1 MITNIEYDNF
11 KDSDY
16 TVLPMSREIAAPG
29 ETPLSLYSKIA
40 DQQNNF
46 LFESVEGGDRWAQ
59 YSIIGFGCIDTIKI
73 SGKAIETMIDGVK
86 DTYEA
91 ENPLQEIEAIIS
103 KHRSPN
109 IENLPRFYGGY
120 VGFFAYESAQYAE
133 SKIALLPGKDS
144 KFAEHMPDIML
155 VKAEQLI
162 IFDNLNNSTQV
173 IFNASLQNMTYEFAQ
188 SKLDDIEKKLTTHAE
203 SEAKEFK
210 PITNSFTFESNFTK
224 EEYCDAVN
232 AIKNY
237 IAEGD
242 VMQVVLAQD
251 FSANFDKDPFNLY
264 KAIRELNP
272 SPYMYFLDLDECQI
286 VGASPEILVRL
297 EDNEINLRPLAGT
310 RKRGETPEEDKLNED
325 DLLNDPKEIAE
336 HLMLIDLG
344 RNDVGRVSEI
354 GSVLVTDKMTIEKY
368 SHVMHIV
375 SNVEGKIASG
385 LSYFDVLKASLPAG
399 TLSGAPKIR
408 AMEIIN
414 ELEPSSR
421 GIYGGAIGYIGW
433 NGNMD
438 TAIAIRTAVIKDKT
452 IHVGA
457 GAGVVADSVPENEWL
472 ECRQKSKVFMDAM
485 EMILQEQI
493 VQSYLEK
500 KQIQE

>member
-1 MITNIEYDNF
+1 MITNTEYNNF
-11 KDSDY
+11 KNADY
-16 TVLPMSREIAAPG
+16 TVLPMSREIVAPG

-73 SGKAIETMIDGVK
+73 SGKTIETTIDGVK
-86 DTYEA
+86 DTFEA
-91 ENPLQEIEAIIS
+91 ENPLQSIEEIIS
-103 KHRSPN
+103 KNRSPN
-109 IENLPRFYGGY
+109 IKNLPRFHGGY
-120 VGFFAYESAQYAE
+120 IGFFAYESAQYAE

-144 KFAEHMPDIML
+144 KFEEHMPDIML

-162 IFDNLNNSTQV
+162 IFDNLNDSTQI
-173 IFNASLQNMTYEFAQ
+173 IFNANLKNMTYGFAR
-188 SKLDDIEKKLTTHAE
+188 SKLDDIEKKLTTYVE
-203 SEAKEFK
+203 SEVKEFK
-210 PITNSFTFESNFTK
+210 PITNCFEFESNFTK
-224 EEYCDAVN
+224 EEYCGAVN
-232 AIKNY
+232 TIKNY

-272 SPYMYFLDLDECQI
+272 SPYMYFIDLDECQI

-310 RKRGETPEEDKLNED
+310 RKRGESLEEDKLNED

-375 SNVEGKIASG
+375 SNVMGKIASG

-485 EMILQEQI
+485 EMI
-493 VQSYLEK
+493 S
-500 KQIQE
+500 

>member
-1 MITNIEYDNF
+1 MITKEEYNNF
-11 KDSDY
+11 KDANF
-16 TVLPMSREIAAPG
+16 TVLPISRTVSAPDD
-29 ETPLSLYSKIA
+29 TPLSLYSKIS
-40 DQQNNF
+40 DQKNNF
-46 LFESVEGGDRWAQ
+46 LLESVEGGERWAQ
-59 YSIIGFGCIDTIKI
+59 YSIIGFGCLDTIKV
-73 SGKAIETMIDGVK
+73 SGNTIETLIDGVSNK
-86 DTYEA
+86 CKA
-91 ENPLQEIEAIIS
+91 ENPLLAIQEITS
-103 KHRSPN
+103 QHLSPN
-109 IENLPRFYGGY
+109 LEHLPRFHGGY
-120 VGFFAYESAQYAE
+120 VGFFAYESSQYAE
-133 SKIALLPGKDS
+133 AKIAMLPEKGS

-155 VKAEQLI
+155 VKAEKLI
-162 IFDNLNNSTQV
+162 VFDNLNNSTQI
-173 IFNASLQNMTYEFAQ
+173 IFNACLQSMTYEFACSQ
-188 SKLDDIEKKLTTHAE
+188 LDEIENLI
-203 SEAKEFK
+203 SK
-210 PITNSFTFESNFTK
+210 PISLEVDNFKEITNTFEFHSNFTK
-224 EEYCDAVN
+224 AEYLAAVST
-232 AIKNY
+232 IKNY

-251 FSANFDKDPFNLY
+251 FSANFDLDPFDLY

-272 SPYMYFLDLDECQI
+272 SPYMYYLNLDECQI

-297 EDNEINLRPLAGT
+297 ENQEVTLRPMAGT
-310 RKRGETPEEDKLNED
+310 RKRGKNLVEDKSNQSE
-325 DLLNDPKEIAE
+325 LLNDPKEIAE

-354 GSVLVTDKMTIEKY
+354 GSVKVTAKMIVEKY

-375 SNVEGKIASG
+375 SNVVGRLISG
-385 LSYFDVLKASLPAG
+385 LNYFDVLKAALPAG

-408 AMEIIN
+408 AMEIIH

-485 EMILQEQI
+485 EMI
-493 VQSYLEK
+493 S
-500 KQIQE
+500 

>member
-1 MITNIEYDNF
+1 MITKEEYNNF
-11 KDSDY
+11 KDANF
-16 TVLPMSREIAAPG
+16 TVLPISRTVSAPRD
-29 ETPLSLYSKIA
+29 TPLSLYSKIS
-40 DQQNNF
+40 DQKNNF
-46 LFESVEGGDRWAQ
+46 LLESVEGGERWAQ
-59 YSIIGFGCIDTIKI
+59 YSIIGFGCLDTIKV
-73 SGKAIETMIDGVK
+73 SGNTVETLINGVSNK
-86 DTYEA
+86 CKA
-91 ENPLQEIEAIIS
+91 ENPLLAIQEITS
-103 KHRSPN
+103 QHLSPN
-109 IENLPRFYGGY
+109 LEHLPRFHGGY
-120 VGFFAYESAQYAE
+120 VGFFAYESSQYAE
-133 SKIALLPGKDS
+133 AKIAMLPEKGS

-155 VKAEQLI
+155 VKAEKLI
-162 IFDNLNNSTQV
+162 VFDNLNSSTQI
-173 IFNASLQNMTYEFAQ
+173 IFNACLQSMTYEFACSQ
-188 SKLDDIEKKLTTHAE
+188 LDEIENLI
-203 SEAKEFK
+203 SK
-210 PITNSFTFESNFTK
+210 PISLEADNFKEITNTFEFHSNFTK
-224 EEYCDAVN
+224 AEYLAAVST
-232 AIKNY
+232 IKNY

-251 FSANFDKDPFNLY
+251 FSANFDLDPFDLY

-272 SPYMYFLDLDECQI
+272 SPYMYYLNLDECQI

-297 EDNEINLRPLAGT
+297 ENQEVTLRPMAGT
-310 RKRGETPEEDKLNED
+310 RKRGKNLVEDKSNQSE
-325 DLLNDPKEIAE
+325 LLNDPKEIAE

-354 GSVLVTDKMTIEKY
+354 GSVKVTAKMIVEKY

-375 SNVEGKIASG
+375 SNVVGRLISG
-385 LSYFDVLKASLPAG
+385 LNYFDVLKAALPAG

-408 AMEIIN
+408 AMEIIH

-485 EMILQEQI
+485 EMI
-493 VQSYLEK
+493 S
-500 KQIQE
+500 

>member
-1 MITNIEYDNF
+1 MITKEEYNNF
-11 KDSDY
+11 KDANF
-16 TVLPMSREIAAPG
+16 TVLPISRTVSAPG
-29 ETPLSLYSKIA
+29 DTPLSLYSKIS
-40 DQQNNF
+40 DQKNNF
-46 LFESVEGGDRWAQ
+46 LLESVEGGERWAQ
-59 YSIIGFGCIDTIKI
+59 YSIIGFGCLDTIKV
-73 SGKAIETMIDGVK
+73 SGNTIETLINGVSNK
-86 DTYEA
+86 CKA
-91 ENPLQEIEAIIS
+91 ENPLLAIEEITS
-103 KHRSPN
+103 QHLSPN
-109 IENLPRFYGGY
+109 LEHLPRFHGGY
-120 VGFFAYESAQYAE
+120 VGFFAYESSQYAE
-133 SKIALLPGKDS
+133 AKIAMLPEKGS

-155 VKAEQLI
+155 VKAEKLI
-162 IFDNLNNSTQV
+162 VFDNLNNSTQI
-173 IFNASLQNMTYEFAQ
+173 IFNACLQSMTYEFACSQ
-188 SKLDDIEKKLTTHAE
+188 LDEIENLISKSISL
-203 SEAKEFK
+203 EADNFKE
-210 PITNSFTFESNFTK
+210 ITNTFEFHSNFTK
-224 EEYCDAVN
+224 AEYLAAVST
-232 AIKNY
+232 IKNY

-251 FSANFDKDPFNLY
+251 FSANFDLDPFDLY

-272 SPYMYFLDLDECQI
+272 SPYMYYLNLDECQI

-297 EDNEINLRPLAGT
+297 ENQEVTLRPMAGT
-310 RKRGETPEEDKLNED
+310 RKRGKNLAEDKSNQSE
-325 DLLNDPKEIAE
+325 LLNDPKEIAE

-354 GSVLVTDKMTIEKY
+354 GSVKVTAKMIVEKY

-375 SNVEGKIASG
+375 SNVVGRLISG
-385 LSYFDVLKASLPAG
+385 LNYFDVLKAALPAG

-408 AMEIIN
+408 AMEIIH

-485 EMILQEQI
+485 EMI
-493 VQSYLEK
+493 S
-500 KQIQE
+500 

>member
-1 MITNIEYDNF
+1 MITNTEYKNF
-11 KDSDY
+11 KDADF
-16 TVLPMSREIAAPG
+16 TVLPMIREIAAPG

-73 SGKAIETMIDGVK
+73 SGKKIETVIDGVK
-86 DTYEA
+86 DRFEA
-91 ENPLQEIEAIIS
+91 ANPLKAIEEIIL
-103 KHRSPN
+103 KNRSPN
-109 IENLPRFYGGY
+109 IENLPRFHGGY
-120 VGFFAYESAQYAE
+120 IGFFAYESAQYAE
-133 SKIALLPGKDS
+133 SKIASLPSKDS
-144 KFAEHMPDIML
+144 KFKEHMPDIML

-162 IFDNLNNSTQV
+162 VFDNLNDTTQI
-173 IFNASLQNMTYEFAQ
+173 IFNANLENMTYEFAL
-188 SKLDDIEKKLTTHAE
+188 SKLDDIEKILNTHTE
-203 SEAKEFK
+203 TDVQEFNQ
-210 PITNSFTFESNFTK
+210 ITNYFEFESNFTK
-224 EEYCDAVN
+224 EGYCDAVN
-232 AIKNY
+232 TIKNY
-237 IAEGD
+237 ITEGD

-251 FSANFDKDPFNLY
+251 FSANFDKDPFDLY
-264 KAIRELNP
+264 KAIRKLNP

-310 RKRGETPEEDKLNED
+310 RKRGENPEEDKINEE

-344 RNDVGRVSEI
+344 RNDVGRVSKI
-354 GSVLVTDKMTIEKY
+354 GSVIVTDKMTIEKY

-375 SNVEGKIASG
+375 SNVMGKIASG

-485 EMILQEQI
+485 EMI
-493 VQSYLEK
+493 S
-500 KQIQE
+500 

>member
-1 MITNIEYDNF
+1 MTTKEEYNNF
-11 KDSDY
+11 KDANF
-16 TVLPMSREIAAPG
+16 TVLPISRTVSAPG
-29 ETPLSLYSKIA
+29 DTPLSLYSKIS
-40 DQQNNF
+40 DQKNNF
-46 LFESVEGGDRWAQ
+46 LLESVEGGERWAQ
-59 YSIIGFGCIDTIKI
+59 YSIIGFGCLDTIKV
-73 SGKAIETMIDGVK
+73 SGNTIETLIDGVSNK
-86 DTYEA
+86 CKA
-91 ENPLQEIEAIIS
+91 ENPLLAIEEITS
-103 KHRSPN
+103 QHRSPSL
-109 IENLPRFYGGY
+109 EHLPRFHGGY
-120 VGFFAYESAQYAE
+120 VGFFAYESSQYAE
-133 SKIALLPGKDS
+133 AKIAMLPEKGS

-155 VKAEQLI
+155 VKAEKLI
-162 IFDNLNNSTQV
+162 VFDNLNNSTQI
-173 IFNASLQNMTYEFAQ
+173 IFNACLQSMTYEFACSQ
-188 SKLDDIEKKLTTHAE
+188 LDEIENLI
-203 SEAKEFK
+203 SK
-210 PITNSFTFESNFTK
+210 PISLEADNFKEITNTFEFHSNFTK
-224 EEYCDAVN
+224 AEYLAAVST
-232 AIKNY
+232 IKNY

-251 FSANFDKDPFNLY
+251 FSANFDLDPFDLY

-272 SPYMYFLDLDECQI
+272 SPYMYYLNLDECQI

-297 EDNEINLRPLAGT
+297 ENQEVTLRPMAGT
-310 RKRGETPEEDKLNED
+310 RKRGKNLVEDKSNQSE
-325 DLLNDPKEIAE
+325 LLNDPKEIAE

-354 GSVLVTDKMTIEKY
+354 GSVKVTAKMIVEKY

-375 SNVEGKIASG
+375 SNVVGRLISG
-385 LSYFDVLKASLPAG
+385 LNYFDVLKAALPAG

-408 AMEIIN
+408 AMEIIH

-485 EMILQEQI
+485 EMI
-493 VQSYLEK
+493 S
-500 KQIQE
+500 

>member
-1 MITNIEYDNF
+1 MITKEEYNNF
-11 KDSDY
+11 KDANF
-16 TVLPMSREIAAPG
+16 TVLPISRTVSAPDD
-29 ETPLSLYSKIA
+29 TPLSLYSKIS
-40 DQQNNF
+40 DQKNNF
-46 LFESVEGGDRWAQ
+46 LLESVEGGERWAQ
-59 YSIIGFGCIDTIKI
+59 YSIIGFGCLDTIKV
-73 SGKAIETMIDGVK
+73 SGNTIETLINGVSNK
-86 DTYEA
+86 CKA
-91 ENPLQEIEAIIS
+91 ENPLLAIQEITS
-103 KHRSPN
+103 QHLSPN
-109 IENLPRFYGGY
+109 LEHLPRFHGGY
-120 VGFFAYESAQYAE
+120 VGFFAYESSQYAE
-133 SKIALLPGKDS
+133 VKIAMLPEKGS

-155 VKAEQLI
+155 VKAEKLI
-162 IFDNLNNSTQV
+162 VFDNLNNSTQI
-173 IFNASLQNMTYEFAQ
+173 IFNACLQSMTYEFACSQ
-188 SKLDDIEKKLTTHAE
+188 LDEIENLI
-203 SEAKEFK
+203 SK
-210 PITNSFTFESNFTK
+210 PISLEVDNFKEITNTFEFHSNFTK
-224 EEYCDAVN
+224 AEYLAAVST
-232 AIKNY
+232 IKNY

-251 FSANFDKDPFNLY
+251 FSANFDLDPFDLY

-272 SPYMYFLDLDECQI
+272 SPYMYYLNLDECQI

-297 EDNEINLRPLAGT
+297 ENQEVTLRPMAGT
-310 RKRGETPEEDKLNED
+310 RKRGKNLAEDKSNQSE
-325 DLLNDPKEIAE
+325 LLNDPKEIAE

-354 GSVLVTDKMTIEKY
+354 GSVKVTAKMIVEKY

-375 SNVEGKIASG
+375 SNVVGRLISG
-385 LSYFDVLKASLPAG
+385 LNYFDVLKAALPAG

-408 AMEIIN
+408 AMEIIH

-485 EMILQEQI
+485 EMI
-493 VQSYLEK
+493 S
-500 KQIQE
+500 

>member
-1 MITNIEYDNF
+1 MITKEEYNNF
-11 KDSDY
+11 KDANF
-16 TVLPMSREIAAPG
+16 TVLPITKTVSAPG
-29 ETPLSLYSKIA
+29 DTPLSLYSKIS
-40 DQQNNF
+40 DQKNNF
-46 LFESVEGGDRWAQ
+46 LLESVEGGERWAQ
-59 YSIIGFGCIDTIKI
+59 YSIIGFGCLDTIKV
-73 SGKAIETMIDGVK
+73 SGNTIETLIDGVSNK
-86 DTYEA
+86 CKA
-91 ENPLQEIEAIIS
+91 ENPLLVIEEITS
-103 KHRSPN
+103 QHRSPSL
-109 IENLPRFYGGY
+109 EHLPRFHGGY
-120 VGFFAYESAQYAE
+120 VGFFAYESSQYAE
-133 SKIALLPGKDS
+133 AKIAMLPEKGS

-155 VKAEQLI
+155 VKAEKLI
-162 IFDNLNNSTQV
+162 VFDNLNNSTQI
-173 IFNASLQNMTYEFAQ
+173 IFNACLQSMTYEFACSQ
-188 SKLDDIEKKLTTHAE
+188 LDEIENLI
-203 SEAKEFK
+203 SK
-210 PITNSFTFESNFTK
+210 PISLEVDNFKEITNTFEFHSNFTK
-224 EEYCDAVN
+224 AEYLAAVST
-232 AIKNY
+232 IKNY

-251 FSANFDKDPFNLY
+251 FSANFDLDPFDLY

-272 SPYMYFLDLDECQI
+272 SPYMYYLNLDECQI

-297 EDNEINLRPLAGT
+297 ENQEVTLRPMAGT
-310 RKRGETPEEDKLNED
+310 RKRGKNLAEDKSNQSE
-325 DLLNDPKEIAE
+325 LLNDPKEIAE

-354 GSVLVTDKMTIEKY
+354 GSVKVTAKMIVEKY

-375 SNVEGKIASG
+375 SNVVGRLISG
-385 LSYFDVLKASLPAG
+385 LNYFDVLKAALPAG

-408 AMEIIN
+408 AMEIIH

-485 EMILQEQI
+485 EMI
-493 VQSYLEK
+493 S
-500 KQIQE
+500 

>member
-1 MITNIEYDNF
+1 MITNTEYNNF
-11 KDSDY
+11 KNADY
-16 TVLPMSREIAAPG
+16 TVLPMSREIVAPG

-73 SGKAIETMIDGVK
+73 SGKTIETTIDGVK
-86 DTYEA
+86 DTFEA
-91 ENPLQEIEAIIS
+91 ENPLQSIEEIIS
-103 KHRSPN
+103 KNRSPN
-109 IENLPRFYGGY
+109 IKNLPRFHGGY
-120 VGFFAYESAQYAE
+120 IGFFAYESTQYAE
-133 SKIALLPGKDS
+133 SKIALLPSKDS
-144 KFAEHMPDIML
+144 KFEEHMPDIML

-162 IFDNLNNSTQV
+162 IFDNLNDSTQI
-173 IFNASLQNMTYEFAQ
+173 IFNANLKNMTYKFSQ
-188 SKLDDIEKKLTTHAE
+188 SKLDDIEKILTTHAE
-203 SEAKEFK
+203 SDVQEFNK
-210 PITNSFTFESNFTK
+210 ITNCFEFESNFTK
-224 EEYCDAVN
+224 EGYCDAVN
-232 AIKNY
+232 TVKNY

-310 RKRGETPEEDKLNED
+310 RKRGENPQEDKLNED

-354 GSVLVTDKMTIEKY
+354 GSVIVTDKMTIEKY

-375 SNVEGKIASG
+375 SNVTGKIASG

-408 AMEIIN
+408 AIEIIN

-421 GIYGGAIGYIGW
+421 GIYGGAMGYIGW

-485 EMILQEQI
+485 EMI
-493 VQSYLEK
+493 S
-500 KQIQE
+500 

>member
-1 MITNIEYDNF
+1 MITNTEYKNF
-11 KDSDY
+11 KDADF
-16 TVLPMSREIAAPG
+16 TVLPMIREIVAPG

-73 SGKAIETMIDGVK
+73 SGKKIETVIDGVK
-86 DTYEA
+86 DRFEA
-91 ENPLQEIEAIIS
+91 VNPLKAIEEIIL
-103 KHRSPN
+103 KNRSPN
-109 IENLPRFYGGY
+109 IENLPRFHGGY
-120 VGFFAYESAQYAE
+120 IGFFAYESAQYAE
-133 SKIALLPGKDS
+133 SKIASLPSKDS
-144 KFAEHMPDIML
+144 KFKEHMPDIML

-162 IFDNLNNSTQV
+162 VFDNLNDTTQI
-173 IFNASLQNMTYEFAQ
+173 IFNANLENMTYGFAL
-188 SKLDDIEKKLTTHAE
+188 SKLDDIEKILTTH
-203 SEAKEFK
+203 SETDVQEFNQ
-210 PITNSFTFESNFTK
+210 ITNYFEFESNFTK
-224 EEYCDAVN
+224 EGYCDAVN
-232 AIKNY
+232 TIKNY
-237 IAEGD
+237 ITEGD

-251 FSANFDKDPFNLY
+251 FSANFDKDPFDLY
-264 KAIRELNP
+264 RAIRKLNP

-310 RKRGETPEEDKLNED
+310 RKRGENPEEDKINEE

-344 RNDVGRVSEI
+344 RNDVGRVSKI
-354 GSVLVTDKMTIEKY
+354 GSVIVTDKMTIEKY

-375 SNVEGKIASG
+375 SNVMGKIASG

-485 EMILQEQI
+485 EMI
-493 VQSYLEK
+493 S
-500 KQIQE
+500 

>member
-1 MITNIEYDNF
+1 MITKEEYNNF
-11 KDSDY
+11 KDANF
-16 TVLPMSREIAAPG
+16 TVLPISRTVSAPDD
-29 ETPLSLYSKIA
+29 TPLSLYSKIS
-40 DQQNNF
+40 DQKNNF
-46 LFESVEGGDRWAQ
+46 LLESVEGGERWAQ
-59 YSIIGFGCIDTIKI
+59 YSIIGFGCLDTIKV
-73 SGKAIETMIDGVK
+73 SGNTIETLINGVSNK
-86 DTYEA
+86 CKA
-91 ENPLQEIEAIIS
+91 ENPLLAIQEITS
-103 KHRSPN
+103 QHLSPN
-109 IENLPRFYGGY
+109 LEHLPRFHGGY
-120 VGFFAYESAQYAE
+120 VGFFAYESSQYAE
-133 SKIALLPGKDS
+133 AKIAMLPEKGS

-155 VKAEQLI
+155 VKAEKLI
-162 IFDNLNNSTQV
+162 VFDNLNNSTQI
-173 IFNASLQNMTYEFAQ
+173 IFNACLQSMTYEFACSQ
-188 SKLDDIEKKLTTHAE
+188 LDEIENLI
-203 SEAKEFK
+203 SK
-210 PITNSFTFESNFTK
+210 PISLEVDNFKEITNTFEFHSNFTK
-224 EEYCDAVN
+224 AEYLAAVST
-232 AIKNY
+232 IKNY

-251 FSANFDKDPFNLY
+251 FSANFDLDPFDLY

-272 SPYMYFLDLDECQI
+272 SPYMYYLNLDECQI

-297 EDNEINLRPLAGT
+297 ENQEVTLRPMAGT
-310 RKRGETPEEDKLNED
+310 RKRGKNLVEDKSNQSE
-325 DLLNDPKEIAE
+325 LLNDPKEIAE

-354 GSVLVTDKMTIEKY
+354 GSVKVTAKMIVEKY

-375 SNVEGKIASG
+375 SNVVGRLISE
-385 LSYFDVLKASLPAG
+385 LNYFDVLKAALPAG

-408 AMEIIN
+408 AMEIIH

-485 EMILQEQI
+485 EMI
-493 VQSYLEK
+493 S
-500 KQIQE
+500 

>member
-1 MITNIEYDNF
+1 MITKEEYNNF
-11 KDSDY
+11 KDANF
-16 TVLPMSREIAAPG
+16 TVLPISRTVSAPDD
-29 ETPLSLYSKIA
+29 TPLSLYSKIS
-40 DQQNNF
+40 DQKNNF
-46 LFESVEGGDRWAQ
+46 LLESVEGRERWAQ
-59 YSIIGFGCIDTIKI
+59 YSIIGFGCLDTIKV
-73 SGKAIETMIDGVK
+73 SGNTIETLIDGVSNK
-86 DTYEA
+86 CKA
-91 ENPLQEIEAIIS
+91 ENPLLAIEEITS
-103 KHRSPN
+103 QHRSPSL
-109 IENLPRFYGGY
+109 EHLPRFHGGY
-120 VGFFAYESAQYAE
+120 VGFFAYESSQYAE
-133 SKIALLPGKDS
+133 AKIAMLPEKGS
-144 KFAEHMPDIML
+144 KFSEHMPDIML
-155 VKAEQLI
+155 VKAEKLI
-162 IFDNLNNSTQV
+162 VFDNLNHSTQI
-173 IFNASLQNMTYEFAQ
+173 IFNACLQSMAHEFACSQ
-188 SKLDDIEKKLTTHAE
+188 LDEIENLISKPI
-203 SEAKEFK
+203 SFEADNFKEITNTFEFK
-210 PITNSFTFESNFTK
+210 SNFTK
-224 EEYCDAVN
+224 AEYLAAVST
-232 AIKNY
+232 IKNY

-251 FSANFDKDPFNLY
+251 FSANFDLDPFDLY

-272 SPYMYFLDLDECQI
+272 SPYMYYLNLDECQI

-297 EDNEINLRPLAGT
+297 ENQEVTLRPMAGT
-310 RKRGETPEEDKLNED
+310 RKRGKNLAEDKSNQSE
-325 DLLNDPKEIAE
+325 LLNDPKEIAE

-354 GSVLVTDKMTIEKY
+354 GSVKVTAKMIVEKY

-375 SNVEGKIASG
+375 SNVVGRLISG
-385 LSYFDVLKASLPAG
+385 LNYFDVLKAALPAG

-408 AMEIIN
+408 AMEIIH

-485 EMILQEQI
+485 EMI
-493 VQSYLEK
+493 S
-500 KQIQE
+500 

>member
-16 TVLPMSREIAAPG
+16 TVLPMSREIVAPD

-120 VGFFAYESAQYAE
+120 IGFFAYESAQYAE

-438 TAIAIRTAVIKDKT
+438 TAIAIRTAVIKDKK

-485 EMILQEQI
+485 EMI
-493 VQSYLEK
+493 S
-500 KQIQE
+500 

>member
-1 MITNIEYDNF
+1 MTTKEEYNNF
-11 KDSDY
+11 KDANF
-16 TVLPMSREIAAPG
+16 TVLPITKTVSAPG
-29 ETPLSLYSKIA
+29 DTPLSLYSKIS
-40 DQQNNF
+40 DQKNNF
-46 LFESVEGGDRWAQ
+46 LLESVEGGERWAQ
-59 YSIIGFGCIDTIKI
+59 YSIIGFGCLDTIKV
-73 SGKAIETMIDGVK
+73 SGNTIETLIDGVSNK
-86 DTYEA
+86 CKA
-91 ENPLQEIEAIIS
+91 ENPLLAIQEITS
-103 KHRSPN
+103 QHLSPN
-109 IENLPRFYGGY
+109 LEHLPRFHGGY
-120 VGFFAYESAQYAE
+120 VGFFAYESSQYAE
-133 SKIALLPGKDS
+133 AKIAMLPEKGS

-155 VKAEQLI
+155 VKAEKLI
-162 IFDNLNNSTQV
+162 VFDNLNNSTQI
-173 IFNASLQNMTYEFAQ
+173 IFNACLQSMTYEFACSQ
-188 SKLDDIEKKLTTHAE
+188 LDEIENLI
-203 SEAKEFK
+203 SK
-210 PITNSFTFESNFTK
+210 PISLEVDNFKEITNTFEFHSNFTK
-224 EEYCDAVN
+224 AEYLAAVST
-232 AIKNY
+232 IKNY

-251 FSANFDKDPFNLY
+251 FSANFDLDPFDLY

-272 SPYMYFLDLDECQI
+272 SPYMYYLNLDECQI

-297 EDNEINLRPLAGT
+297 ENQEVTLRPMAGT
-310 RKRGETPEEDKLNED
+310 RKRGKNLAEDKSNQSE
-325 DLLNDPKEIAE
+325 LLNDPKEIAE

-354 GSVLVTDKMTIEKY
+354 GSVKVTAKMIVEKY

-375 SNVEGKIASG
+375 SNVVGRLISG
-385 LSYFDVLKASLPAG
+385 LNYFDVLKAALPAG

-408 AMEIIN
+408 AMEIIH

-485 EMILQEQI
+485 EMI
-493 VQSYLEK
+493 S
-500 KQIQE
+500 